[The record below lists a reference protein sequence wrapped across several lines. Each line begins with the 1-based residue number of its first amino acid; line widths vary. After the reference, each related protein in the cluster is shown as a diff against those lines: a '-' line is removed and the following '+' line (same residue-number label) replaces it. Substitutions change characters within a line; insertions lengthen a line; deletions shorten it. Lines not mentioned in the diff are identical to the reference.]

1 MVPKVSVI
9 ALSYPSRSE
18 LLSFS
23 ASTRRSDAMERR
35 AVPLSYIPHRKSL
48 NILDIQVTACH
59 AFLDKSHWVIHDL
72 FRQSMA
78 NTGKWPI
85 ADPRYPFWDMPY

>member
-1 MVPKVSVI
+1 MVPKVSVT

-18 LLSFS
+18 LPSFS
-23 ASTRRSDAMERR
+23 ASTRWSNAMERL
-35 AVPLSYIPHRKSL
+35 AVPLSYTRHRKPL
-48 NILDIQVTACH
+48 NILAIQFVACH
-59 AFLDKSHWVIHDL
+59 GFPDESHWVIHDL
-72 FRQSMA
+72 FRESMA